1 MNTQNSFVSK
11 IQDALEKYLM
21 PIGIKIAN
29 QRHLA
34 AIRDGMTLLIPLT
47 IIGGFACLL
56 AVPPVP
62 STITE
67 PSNFFYAFLLGWQS
81 WASAN
86 STYLMIPYQLTIS
99 ILSVYTVVGIAYYL
113 AKSYKLDGMSN
124 AIASL
129 LVFLTVSGAVDL
141 STGTIAI
148 AKLGAS
154 YMFSALVIAIVS
166 VEIVHLFNK
175 YNIVIKL
182 PDTVPPNVAAP
193 FNVILPLAFNVIFLT
208 LLNILCTNIT
218 GAGLTELVFT
228 IITPLLTA
236 TDSLPSALFF
246 IFLSQFFWFFGI
258 HGDNLVGAVTTPIIT
273 ANLAVN
279 LEAYSTGGTP
289 SRIYAGYAATVFTG
303 WIIFNVYQVLMAFFC
318 KSERLKSLVKVSVVP
333 SIFNINEPGVFGIPS
348 VLNVYLF
355 IATVLAS
362 VVNLSVYWFCAS
374 FGIVGKWIMT
384 LPFSTPGIVQA
395 IVGTL
400 DVRTGILWIVLFIV
414 DIFLVMPFMKAY
426 DKQLVEEEKEMK
438 GGEE

>member
-1 MNTQNSFVSK
+1 MKTKVSFIDT
-11 IQDALEKYLM
+11 IQEWLEKYLM

-86 STYLMIPYQLTIS
+86 ATYLFVPYYLTIS
-99 ILSVYTVVGIAYYL
+99 ILSVYTVLGIAYRL
-113 AKSYKLDGMSN
+113 AKSYQLDGMSN

-129 LVFLTVSGAVDL
+129 LIFLVVSGAVDL
-141 STGTIAI
+141 STGTIVI

-154 YMFSALVIAIVS
+154 YMFAALVIAIVT

-175 YNIVIKL
+175 YHIVIKL

-193 FNVILPLAFNVIFLT
+193 FNVILPLAFNVIFFT
-208 LLNILCTNIT
+208 LLNILCTSVT

-228 IITPLLTA
+228 LITPLLSA
-236 TDSLPSALFF
+236 TDSLPSALLF
-246 IFLSQFFWFFGI
+246 IFLAEFFWFFGI

-273 ANLAVN
+273 ANLAIN
-279 LEAYSTGGTP
+279 LEAYSANGTP
-289 SRIYAGYAATVFTG
+289 SKIYAGYAATVFTG
-303 WIIFNVYQVLMAFFC
+303 WLIYNVYQFLMAFCC
-318 KSERLKSLVKVSVVP
+318 KSQRLKSLVKVSFIP
-333 SIFNINEPGVFGIPS
+333 SLFNINEPGVFGIPT

-355 IATVLAS
+355 IATIIAS
-362 VVNLSVYWFCAS
+362 VVNLSVYWFLA
-374 FGIVGKWIMT
+374 GAGLVGKWVMT

-400 DVRTGILWIVLFIV
+400 DFRTGILWIVLFVV
-414 DIFLVMPFMKAY
+414 DIFLVFPFIKAY
-426 DKQLVEEEKEMK
+426 DKQLVAEENQTS
-438 GGEE
+438 EE

>member
-1 MNTQNSFVSK
+1 MSEK
-11 IQDALEKYLM
+11 ISLMDRIQQWLEKYLL
-21 PIGIKIAN
+21 PIGTKIAN
-29 QRHLA
+29 QRHLG

-67 PSNFFYAFLLGWQS
+67 PSNFFYAFLLAWQS
-81 WASAN
+81 WATAN
-86 STYLMIPYQLTIS
+86 STYLMIPYNLTIS
-99 ILSVYTVVGIAYYL
+99 ILSVYTVIGVAYHL
-113 AKSYKLDGMSN
+113 AKSYKFDGMSN
-124 AIASL
+124 AISAL

-141 STGTIAI
+141 TTGSISI

-154 YMFSALVIAIVS
+154 YMFAALIIAILV

-193 FNVILPLAFNVIFLT
+193 FNVILPLAACVIVFT
-208 LLNILCTNIT
+208 LLNILCMNIT

-228 IITPLLTA
+228 IITPLLSA

-246 IFLSQFFWFFGI
+246 IFLSSFFWFFGI

-273 ANLAVN
+273 ANLAIN
-279 LEAYSTGGTP
+279 LEAYSAGGEP
-289 SRIYAGYAATVFTG
+289 STIYAGYAATVFTG
-303 WIIFNVYQVLMAFFC
+303 WLVYNVYQFLMAFAC
-318 KSERLKSLVKVSVVP
+318 KSQRLKGLVKVSVVP
-333 SIFNINEPGVFGIPS
+333 SLFNINEPGVFGIPT

-355 IATVLAS
+355 FASILAS
-362 VVNLSVYWFCAS
+362 FVNLSIYWLLAS
-374 FGIVGKWIMT
+374 IGWVGKWIMT

-400 DVRTGILWIVLFIV
+400 DIRTGILWVVLFIV
-414 DIFLVMPFMKAY
+414 DIFLIWPFMKAY
-426 DKQLVEEEKEMK
+426 DKQLLEEEKQNEVSE
-438 GGEE
+438 G